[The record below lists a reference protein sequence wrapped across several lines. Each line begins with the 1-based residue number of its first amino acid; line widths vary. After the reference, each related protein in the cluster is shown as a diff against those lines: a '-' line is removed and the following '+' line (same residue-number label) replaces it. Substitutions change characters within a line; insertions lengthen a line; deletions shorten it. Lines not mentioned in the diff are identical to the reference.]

1 MLSEIMPA
9 PTSGCCYCSLNVFL
23 CDLELEVVEL
33 LFTLG
38 CPTEGAGALPM
49 SL

>member
-1 MLSEIMPA
+1 MLSETMLGI
-9 PTSGCCYCSLNVFL
+9 GYCSLKVFL

-38 CPTEGAGALPM
+38 CYYTEGAGPLPPM